1 MFLDLWLRNYIE
13 KSLFCLYARGNFVE
27 RRLFR
32 LCLELEAHV
41 GLKIDQNHHINGGRT
56 CY

>member
-13 KSLFCLYARGNFVE
+13 KSLFCLHARGNFVE

-41 GLKIDQNHHINGGRT
+41 GLKIDRNHHINGGRT